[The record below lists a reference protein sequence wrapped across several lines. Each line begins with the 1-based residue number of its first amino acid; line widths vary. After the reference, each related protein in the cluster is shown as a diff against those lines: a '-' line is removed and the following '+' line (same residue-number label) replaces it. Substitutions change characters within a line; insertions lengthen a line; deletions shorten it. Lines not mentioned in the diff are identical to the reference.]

1 MQKLESQING
11 KSHGAPKNHPRGWK
25 SDNLTLRCGLGHE
38 PAFSGMFGL
47 SIMPGHGKSNLENP
61 RQTASLRRGQWV
73 HMLMISFHRRAAIYL
88 ALTGCFL
95 TGCNV
100 GPKYHSPPVNP
111 PAAYKELT
119 PDDYKN
125 TDGWKVAQPKDD
137 ALRGKWWEIF
147 GDPQLNALEEKVNVS
162 NQNIAAA
169 AASFFAARALVKEA
183 RSQLFP
189 TVTTTPAI
197 TVQRP
202 SATVSSGKAGGS
214 TSSSTGTFTD
224 STFPFDAT
232 WQPDLFGRIRNTIKS
247 AAYAAQASAADLEN
261 TRLTVQADLAIDY
274 FELRGQDAL
283 KQLLDSTVVTYQ
295 QSLDFTKA
303 QYETGIGADEA
314 VAEAETQLEA
324 TQAQDVALGIQRAQF
339 EHAIAMLTGQ
349 PASTFSLPI
358 EPLTSSPPA
367 IPIGVPSQLLE
378 RRPDIAEAER
388 LMAQANAQIGIA
400 RAAYYPTVTL
410 SAAAGLESTAIAS
423 WFTWPSRFFS
433 VGPAAAETIFDAGL
447 RRATMEQFRAQYDE
461 TVANYRQTVLTAFQQ
476 VEDNLAS
483 LRILSGEIQ
492 YQDTAVKSAERTLAI
507 AQDRYKLGIDPY
519 LNVLTA
525 QTALLSN
532 QETAVNLRIQQ
543 MTASGGLIEALGGG
557 WNASQLPSPA
567 QLISK
572 VP

>member
-1 MQKLESQING
+1 M
-11 KSHGAPKNHPRGWK
+11 
-25 SDNLTLRCGLGHE
+25 
-38 PAFSGMFGL
+38 
-47 SIMPGHGKSNLENP
+47 
-61 RQTASLRRGQWV
+61 
-73 HMLMISFHRRAAIYL
+73 
-88 ALTGCFL
+88 
-95 TGCNV
+95 
-100 GPKYHSPPVNP
+100 
-111 PAAYKELT
+111 
-119 PDDYKN
+119 
-125 TDGWKVAQPKDD
+125 VA
-137 ALRGKWWEIF
+137 
-147 GDPQLNALEEKVNVS
+147 
-162 NQNIAAA
+162 
-169 AASFFAARALVKEA
+169 
-183 RSQLFP
+183 
-189 TVTTTPAI
+189 
-197 TVQRP
+197 
-202 SATVSSGKAGGS
+202 
-214 TSSSTGTFTD
+214 
-224 STFPFDAT
+224 
-232 WQPDLFGRIRNTIKS
+232 
-247 AAYAAQASAADLEN
+247 
-261 TRLTVQADLAIDY
+261 
-274 FELRGQDAL
+274 
-283 KQLLDSTVVTYQ
+283 YQ

-303 QYETGIGADEA
+303 QYETGIGTDEA

-349 PASTFSLPI
+349 PASTFSLPS
-358 EPLTSSPPA
+358 EPLNSGPPA

-378 RRPDIAEAER
+378 RRPDIAESER

-410 SAAAGLESTAIAS
+410 SAAAGLESTSFTS

-492 YQDTAVKSAERTLAI
+492 YQDTAVKSAEKTLAI

-525 QTALLSN
+525 QTTLLAN
-532 QETAVNLRIQQ
+532 QQTAVNLRIQQ

>member
-1 MQKLESQING
+1 M
-11 KSHGAPKNHPRGWK
+11 
-25 SDNLTLRCGLGHE
+25 C
-38 PAFSGMFGL
+38 
-47 SIMPGHGKSNLENP
+47 
-61 RQTASLRRGQWV
+61 
-73 HMLMISFHRRAAIYL
+73 L
-88 ALTGCFL
+88 AVTSCLLAGC
-95 TGCNV
+95 TV
-100 GPKYHSPPVNP
+100 GPKYHTPTAET

-119 PDDYKN
+119 PADYKN
-125 TDGWKVAQPKDD
+125 TEGWKVAQPKDD

-147 GDPQLNALEEKVNVS
+147 KDPQLNALEEKVNVS

-189 TVTTTPAI
+189 RVTTNPAI

-202 SATVSSGKAGGS
+202 SATLSSSKTEGS
-214 TSSSTGTFTD
+214 TSSAVGTFTD
-224 STFPFDAT
+224 YTLPFDAT
-232 WQPDLFGRIRNTIKS
+232 WEPDLFGRIRNTIKS
-247 AAYAAQASAADLEN
+247 AAYGAQASAADLEN
-261 TRLTVQADLAIDY
+261 TRLTVQADVAVDY
-274 FELRGQDAL
+274 FQLRGQDAL
-283 KQLLDSTVVTYQ
+283 KQLLDSTVVAFQ
-295 QSLDFTKA
+295 QTLDLTRA
-303 QYETGIGADEA
+303 LYETGIDSEEA
-314 VAEAETQLEA
+314 VAQAETQLEA
-324 TQAQDVALGIQRAQF
+324 TQAQDAALGAQRAEF
-339 EHAIAMLTGQ
+339 EHALAMLTGQ
-349 PASTFSLPI
+349 PASTFSIPI
-358 EPLTSSPPA
+358 EPLKSSPPA
-367 IPIGVPSQLLE
+367 IPFGVPSQLLE
-378 RRPDIAEAER
+378 RRPDIAAAER
-388 LMAQANAQIGIA
+388 LVAQANAQIGIA
-400 RAAYYPTVTL
+400 RAAYFPTVTL

-483 LRILSGEIQ
+483 LRILSVEIQ
-492 YQDTAVKSAERTLAI
+492 YQDTAVKSAEKSLAI
-507 AQDRYKLGIDPY
+507 AKDRYKLGIDPY

>member
-1 MQKLESQING
+1 MCL
-11 KSHGAPKNHPRGWK
+11 
-25 SDNLTLRCGLGHE
+25 
-38 PAFSGMFGL
+38 
-47 SIMPGHGKSNLENP
+47 
-61 RQTASLRRGQWV
+61 
-73 HMLMISFHRRAAIYL
+73 AATSCLL
-88 ALTGCFL
+88 AGC
-95 TGCNV
+95 TV
-100 GPKYHSPPVNP
+100 GPKYHAPTADT

-119 PDDYKN
+119 PADYKN

-137 ALRGKWWEIF
+137 ALHGKWWEIF

-189 TVTTTPAI
+189 TVTTNPAI

-202 SATVSSGKAGGS
+202 SATSSTSKAEGS
-214 TSSSTGTFTD
+214 TSSAVGTFTD
-224 STFPFDAT
+224 YTLPFDAT

-247 AAYAAQASAADLEN
+247 AAYGAQASAADLEN
-261 TRLTVQADLAIDY
+261 TRLTVQADVAVDY
-274 FELRGQDAL
+274 FQLRGQDAL
-283 KQLLDSTVVTYQ
+283 KQLLDSTVVAFQ
-295 QSLDFTKA
+295 QSLDLTRA
-303 QYETGIGADEA
+303 LYETGIGTDEA

-324 TQAQDVALGIQRAQF
+324 TQAQDAALGIQRAQF

-349 PASTFSLPI
+349 PASTFSIPI
-358 EPLTSSPPA
+358 EPLKSSPPA
-367 IPIGVPSQLLE
+367 IPFGVPSQLLE

-388 LMAQANAQIGIA
+388 LVAQANAQIGIA
-400 RAAYYPTVTL
+400 RAAYFPTVTL
-410 SAAAGLESTAIAS
+410 SAAAGMASTAIAS

-433 VGPAAAETIFDAGL
+433 IGPAAAETIFDAGL
-447 RRATMEQFRAQYDE
+447 RRATVEQFRAQYDE

-483 LRILSGEIQ
+483 LRILSVEIQ
-492 YQDTAVKSAERTLAI
+492 YQDTAVKSAEKTLAI

>member
-1 MQKLESQING
+1 
-11 KSHGAPKNHPRGWK
+11 
-25 SDNLTLRCGLGHE
+25 
-38 PAFSGMFGL
+38 
-47 SIMPGHGKSNLENP
+47 MPGQGSPNLGNP
-61 RQTASLRRGQWV
+61 RQTASLHRGQWV
-73 HMLMISFHRRAAIYL
+73 HMLTISFHRRAVICL

-100 GPKYHSPPVNP
+100 GPKYHAPPVNP

-137 ALRGKWWEIF
+137 ALHGKWWEIF

-162 NQNIAAA
+162 NQTIAAA
-169 AASFFAARALVKEA
+169 TANFFAARALVKEA

-189 TVTTTPAI
+189 TVTTNPAI
-197 TVQRP
+197 TAQRP
-202 SATVSSGKAGGS
+202 SARVSTSKAAGS
-214 TSSSTGTFTD
+214 TVTPVGTYADYTL
-224 STFPFDAT
+224 PFDAT
-232 WQPDLFGRIRNTIKS
+232 WEPDLFGRIRNTIQS
-247 AAYAAQASAADLEN
+247 AAYGAQASAADLEN
-261 TRLTVQADLAIDY
+261 ARLTVQADLAIDY

-283 KQLLDSTVVTYQ
+283 KQLLDSTVVAYQ

-303 QYETGIGADEA
+303 QYETGIGTDEA

-324 TQAQDVALGIQRAQF
+324 TEAQDVALGIQRAQF
-339 EHAIAMLTGQ
+339 EHAIAMLIGQ
-349 PASTFSLPI
+349 PASTFSLPS
-358 EPLTSSPPA
+358 EPLNSSPPA

-378 RRPDIAEAER
+378 RRPDIASAER

-400 RAAYYPTVTL
+400 RAAYYPTITL
-410 SAAAGLESTAIAS
+410 SAAAGLESTAFTS

-461 TVANYRQTVLTAFQQ
+461 TVADYRQTVLTAFQQ

-492 YQDTAVKSAERTLAI
+492 FQDTAVKSAERSLAI
-507 AQDRYKLGIDPY
+507 AKDRYQLGIDPY

-557 WNASQLPSPA
+557 WSASQLPSAA
-567 QLISK
+567 QLVGK
-572 VP
+572 GP